1 MVHSVLS
8 SEALQFLQPLPCSFL
23 CLTKPEWAWWASD
36 GRANLKCLS
45 RSFMDELVSCLKSL
59 ALPHGRLWLE
69 AFLVVTRRA
78 GNATNIS
85 WVQDRDAAKPLQC
98 TGQPPQSMVCFQKS
112 TMPTTSK
119 SKHCLT
125 HLLDDYSTP
134 LALNW
139 ERSRF
144 ASKGTFGCVWKY
156 VWLSQPE
163 VGDGI
168 GRVVIKDVANPPS
181 SHRTAP
187 NNRESS
193 VPSCH

>member
-1 MVHSVLS
+1 
-8 SEALQFLQPLPCSFL
+8 
-23 CLTKPEWAWWASD
+23 
-36 GRANLKCLS
+36 
-45 RSFMDELVSCLKSL
+45 MDELVSCLKSL

-85 WVQDRDAAKPLQC
+85 WVQGRAAAKPLQC
-98 TGQPPQSMVCFQKS
+98 TGQPPQNMVCFQKS
-112 TMPTTSK
+112 AMPTASK

-144 ASKGTFGCVWKY
+144 ASNGTFGDVWKY
-156 VWLSQPE
+156 VCLSQLE

-168 GRVVIKDVANPPS
+168 GRVEIKDVAKPPS
-181 SHRTAP
+181 SHRKPPTI
-187 NNRESS
+187 ESRLS
-193 VPSCH
+193 HHVPSIEA